1 MDRSSALAIV
11 ARELSL
17 KRYKPDCW
25 GRAQRLCNDADR
37 GGVEGL
43 YARLRMAELLSSCEI
58 SENPADDVEAALKSR
73 AHQSWSEGLIVVL
86 AILVLVAAAVYI
98 GF

>member
-1 MDRSSALAIV
+1 MAIV

-25 GRAQRLCNDADR
+25 RQAQRLCNDADG
-37 GGVEGL
+37 GGVEGV
-43 YARLRMAELLSSCEI
+43 YAKLRMTQLMSTCDI
-58 SENPADDVEAALKSR
+58 SESAADDVEAALKSR
-73 AHQSWSEGLIVVL
+73 THQSWSEGLLVVL
-86 AILVLVAAAVYI
+86 AILSLVAAAVNI

>member
-1 MDRSSALAIV
+1 
-11 ARELSL
+11 
-17 KRYKPDCW
+17 
-25 GRAQRLCNDADR
+25 
-37 GGVEGL
+37 
-43 YARLRMAELLSSCEI
+43 MAELLSSCEI
-58 SENPADDVEAALKSR
+58 SENPADDVEDALKSR